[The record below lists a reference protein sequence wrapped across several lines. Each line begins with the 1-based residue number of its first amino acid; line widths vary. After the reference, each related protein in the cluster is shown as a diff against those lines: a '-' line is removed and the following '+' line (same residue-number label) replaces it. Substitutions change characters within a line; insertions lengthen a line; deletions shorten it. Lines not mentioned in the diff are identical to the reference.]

1 LAACLESFC
10 AAEEIHDFYSSA
22 INGKTTAIKTTRL
35 ATFPDYLVIHLRK
48 FILDAGWVPKKLD
61 VFVDVPDE
69 LDISS
74 MRGQGLQPDEQ
85 LLPETAG
92 VFLLSLNL
100 LLNCGQLPELHMAL
114 APEVT

>member
-1 LAACLESFC
+1 LTSVCAFKEVCLVF
-10 AAEEIHDFYSSA
+10 A
-22 INGKTTAIKTTRL
+22 
-35 ATFPDYLVIHLRK
+35 
-48 FILDAGWVPKKLD
+48 D

-92 VFLLSLNL
+92 VFLAS
-100 LLNCGQLPELHMAL
+100 QPPFELWT
-114 APEVT
+114 AP

>member
-1 LAACLESFC
+1 MASLTSV
-10 AAEEIHDFYSSA
+10 SA
-22 INGKTTAIKTTRL
+22 FK
-35 ATFPDYLVIHLRK
+35 DVSLV
-48 FILDAGWVPKKLD
+48 FAD

-92 VFLLSLNL
+92 VFLSSLNL
-100 LLNCGQLPELHMAL
+100 LLNCGQLPELQMAL

>member
-1 LAACLESFC
+1 MASLTSVSAFKGVCLVF
-10 AAEEIHDFYSSA
+10 A
-22 INGKTTAIKTTRL
+22 
-35 ATFPDYLVIHLRK
+35 
-48 FILDAGWVPKKLD
+48 D

-92 VFLLSLNL
+92 DFLSSLNL
-100 LLNCGQLPELHMAL
+100 LLNCGQLPELHMAS
-114 APEVT
+114 APEVN

>member
-1 LAACLESFC
+1 LTSVSAFKEVCLVF
-10 AAEEIHDFYSSA
+10 A
-22 INGKTTAIKTTRL
+22 
-35 ATFPDYLVIHLRK
+35 
-48 FILDAGWVPKKLD
+48 D

-92 VFLLSLNL
+92 VFLSSLNL
-100 LLNCGQLPELHMAL
+100 LLNSGQLPELHMTL

>member
-1 LAACLESFC
+1 LISQLGNVLVNLRFLFCGLASLTSVSAFKEDCLVF
-10 AAEEIHDFYSSA
+10 A
-22 INGKTTAIKTTRL
+22 
-35 ATFPDYLVIHLRK
+35 
-48 FILDAGWVPKKLD
+48 D

-92 VFLLSLNL
+92 VFLSSLNL

-114 APEVT
+114 ASEVT

>member
-1 LAACLESFC
+1 LTSVSAFKEVCLVF
-10 AAEEIHDFYSSA
+10 A
-22 INGKTTAIKTTRL
+22 
-35 ATFPDYLVIHLRK
+35 
-48 FILDAGWVPKKLD
+48 D

-100 LLNCGQLPELHMAL
+100 LFNCGQLPELHMAL

>member
-1 LAACLESFC
+1 MVSLTSNL
-10 AAEEIHDFYSSA
+10 IDTYSAGASLCR
-22 INGKTTAIKTTRL
+22 TTRL

-92 VFLLSLNL
+92 VFLSSLNL

-114 APEVT
+114 ASEVT